1 MTGSDA
7 ILSPDTL
14 EGDKQLITVLL
25 AQFNACRAEILAR
38 STTQATIINLNVTAT
53 GLIAGYYF
61 GYHANPLVLLVIP
74 ILSPMLGIIWADH
87 AINIGNIG
95 RFIQNGLMPK
105 LGAALKQRIPDY
117 EISIRAFE
125 RRIGWRLLLL
135 LAPMVL
141 LFAILPAAALVL
153 ALDAYSRPRLA
164 VLFAGGRRCGPG
176 RHLWRVLGFNSNG
189 MDLERYGCSCRRK
202 YQMTGKDNSFRC
214 TGILQIHWCFPPT
227 TGGVE
232 SHVASSRDGD
242 GGKGPSGRRVDGRKQ
257 PGGKRLVPGRDDRPA
272 EIWKIIEADDCKSR
286 ASPAVSQACWRG

>member
-153 ALDAYSRPRLA
+153 AWMLTPVRDLPFYLLAGAGA
-164 VLFAGGRRCGPG
+164 VLVVIFGGFS
-176 RHLWRVLGFNSNG
+176 VS
-189 MDLERYGCSCRRK
+189 
-202 YQMTGKDNSFRC
+202 
-214 TGILQIHWCFPPT
+214 ILMGW
-227 TGGVE
+227 
-232 SHVASSRDGD
+232 
-242 GGKGPSGRRVDGRKQ
+242 
-257 PGGKRLVPGRDDRPA
+257 
-272 EIWKIIEADDCKSR
+272 IWNDTAAAAAANIK
-286 ASPAVSQACWRG
+286 